1 MLVEP
6 WSVATNAEN
15 IRARDAKVI
24 AAAWR
29 LIARK
34 GVLALTVKAL
44 ADEAGVAVSS
54 MRYTM
59 PSQAVVR
66 EHALAAV
73 APYIRERV
81 AALPAELEDGPE
93 RARALLEALLPL
105 DAERRLEA
113 SVQVALSACAI
124 SEPDLQPVW
133 REVDGTVR
141 DVCAQALRALGVRG
155 DLVAL
160 DHLHTFVN
168 GLVIQLLNRGEGRSP
183 QWAFVALERELL
195 TFSR

>member
-1 MLVEP
+1 M
-6 WSVATNAEN
+6 SNAEN
-15 IRARDAKVI
+15 IAARDAKVI

-29 LIARK
+29 IIARE

-44 ADEAGVAVSS
+44 AEEAGVAVSS

-66 EHALAAV
+66 ERALQAI
-73 APYIRERV
+73 APRIRDRV
-81 AALPAELEDGPE
+81 DALPEDQDGSPE
-93 RARALLEALLPL
+93 RAQALLSSLLPL

-113 SVQVALSACAI
+113 SVLVALSACALT
-124 SEPDLQPVW
+124 EPGLQPIW

-155 DLVAL
+155 DVVAL
-160 DHLHTFVN
+160 DRLHVFMG
-168 GLVIQLLNRGEGRSP
+168 GLVIQLLNRGEERSP
-183 QWAFVALERELL
+183 QWAFIALERELL
-195 TFSR
+195 THSRH

>member
-1 MLVEP
+1 M
-6 WSVATNAEN
+6 SNAEN
-15 IRARDAKVI
+15 IAARDAKVI

-29 LIARK
+29 IIARE

-44 ADEAGVAVSS
+44 AEEAGVAVSS

-66 EHALAAV
+66 ERALQAI
-73 APYIRERV
+73 APRIRDRV
-81 AALPAELEDGPE
+81 DALPEDQDGSPE
-93 RARALLEALLPL
+93 RAQALLSSLLPL

-113 SVQVALSACAI
+113 SVLVALSACALT
-124 SEPDLQPVW
+124 EPGLQPIW

-155 DLVAL
+155 DVVAL
-160 DHLHTFVN
+160 DRLHVFMG
-168 GLVIQLLNRGEGRSP
+168 GLVIQLLNRGEERSP

-195 TFSR
+195 AYSRH